1 MIRLGFGVVPAV
13 LMVAAMLLQRRYT
26 LDRTLR

>member
-13 LMVAAMLLQRRYT
+13 LMVVAILLQRRYT
-26 LDRTLR
+26 LDRSLR